1 MSQKGNKNEER
12 SAQASLTPQKPIRP
26 YICSTPK
33 DLQEERD
40 FLARHVF
47 PELNERCQA
56 RGTYFKAVDLRCS
69 GLESPAP
76 VAPHLLRQHSCLA
89 SQHLKLCLDCV
100 NSCLPFFI
108 CVLGQAYGD
117 FLQDYAPGIFSRAT
131 DLSSL
136 SPAEQ
141 KLYVA
146 AKNGYPWVLESPSCS
161 LTELEVTQAAFRNA
175 SPFQY
180 FYFRTGP
187 SRPQSSDREK
197 EGPSPSSL
205 KRDME
210 KLKMGK
216 LKAKILS
223 RGLPVRF
230 YRSLQELGELVF
242 KDWSAVIESLYPSTV
257 MLENIDY
264 KHSFE
269 RSYHEEF
276 TKKCEQEFVISK
288 ESNRIFEALER
299 FALKDVEFD
308 LNGAA
313 SASSLDSV
321 LRFVRINP
329 LPTYKSI
336 LLVSGERG
344 CGKSTLIAN
353 WVNYFRKKHP
363 RMLLV
368 PYFVG
373 STCDSSDI
381 MSVIHYFITELQDKI
396 YGTPLETD
404 VLHEDPSLWVFSLLV
419 ERFLASISLKPC
431 ILVLDGIE
439 ELIGIY
445 GISGPKAKDFSWL
458 PCSLAPHCKFILS
471 TVSSSLS
478 YKALCA
484 RPDVRTMELIS
495 TGEAEAQLRIFRQH
509 LSTPSSDPFRQRR
522 QALRK
527 KTNLNPLKLTI
538 LASESKECRIYRNEL
553 QCMKAYLE
561 VPSIQDLWELILKR
575 WVEDYSWNFTRKK
588 GSSDALASGEGLDGW
603 VADTLCLLSIS
614 HCGLAEEEI
623 LQLLDMLGYRD
634 QHTVTLLHWAA
645 FRNASKEWVLEK
657 PDGLLCFRHQ
667 SLRKAVEHRLLG
679 GTAPVRECGPYAFQN
694 PTNHKKTQLHQA
706 LVSYFQQHA
715 AFWRVFQELPWHL
728 KMSGSWED
736 LCNFLTSPNVTDFL
750 SKLRSP
756 SFWTRLHLLHYWGV
770 LTEVGYDVTRTYLLS
785 VDKIKTSPCHKAH
798 ARGTLFLLWRR
809 IVRCT
814 TSDKCRLLAFI
825 ARVLK
830 HMGNTKEAEQLLLDV
845 EDILVQN
852 QSPMEMLSTVQN
864 ALGELYLEIGMTQEA
879 FQYFLRAWSTLTCL
893 PPSDLKTN
901 QNLVKQQ
908 GRVLNNLTKSGSEEF
923 LKQNYILEY
932 ATELAQLLDNNPN
945 DQATMKYTEGVLR
958 LAAGNVSLAKMKFQ
972 ECLNIRRSLFGKT
985 NILVGEIMEYLA
997 DLLFFPLHGERF
1009 QRKQVIDYY
1018 KQVVKIKENTEA
1030 LTNSSLIRKQLC
1042 ISLSDTLC
1050 KLAGQLLLSDSSH
1063 HLTMEA
1069 VGYLYRSLD
1078 LRTTYLGAAHPSIPG
1093 IVNLLK
1099 EIDRLQGRRY
1109 YLPDICHQSAEG
1121 WRTGGPLGKDV
1132 RKLRYHSSQNSHT
1145 VSSALC
1151 LDADQLQRAKSADFA
1166 LNPISDASEC
1176 ISGKQNKSLRPITC
1190 IPVRKK
1196 TRPKTQNHVE
1206 LWNRPEKETSKKKK
1220 PFPSK
1225 ILALGEM
1232 NSVVKLSRQRVTS
1245 TSGSGTQQITTIY
1258 QHPLVEALS
1267 SAQPLDSVVELI
1279 SEKWLFHSPDS
1290 SLTPQKYFW
1299 RRKPQMD
1306 TKWYQPLNDTN
1317 KE

>member
-1 MSQKGNKNEER
+1 
-12 SAQASLTPQKPIRP
+12 
-26 YICSTPK
+26 
-33 DLQEERD
+33 
-40 FLARHVF
+40 
-47 PELNERCQA
+47 
-56 RGTYFKAVDLRCS
+56 
-69 GLESPAP
+69 
-76 VAPHLLRQHSCLA
+76 
-89 SQHLKLCLDCV
+89 
-100 NSCLPFFI
+100 
-108 CVLGQAYGD
+108 
-117 FLQDYAPGIFSRAT
+117 
-131 DLSSL
+131 SL

-146 AKNGYPWVLESPSCS
+146 AKNGYPWVLETPSCS
-161 LTELEVTQAAFRNA
+161 LTELEITQAAFRNA

-180 FYFRTGP
+180 FYFRTGTG
-187 SRPQSSDREK
+187 RLKTSDREK
-197 EGPSPSSL
+197 KEGPSCSPKSDL
-205 KRDME
+205 E

-242 KDWSAVIESLYPSTV
+242 KDWSVVIESLHPTTV
-257 MLENIDY
+257 RMAHVDY

-276 TKKCEQEFVISK
+276 TKECEQAFISK

-308 LNGAA
+308 PNGAA

-321 LRFVRINP
+321 LRFSRINP

-363 RMLLV
+363 RMLMV

-373 STCDSSDI
+373 STCESSDI

-404 VLHEDPSLWVFSLLV
+404 ALHEDPSLWVFSLLV

-478 YKALCA
+478 YKSLCG
-484 RPDVRTMELIS
+484 RPDVRTMELVS
-495 TGEAEAQLRIFRQH
+495 TGEAEAKLRIFRQH
-509 LSTPSSDPFRQRR
+509 LSTPSNDPFRQRR

-561 VPSIQDLWELILKR
+561 VASIQDLWELILKR
-575 WVEDYSWNFTRKK
+575 WVEDYSWTFTKRKG
-588 GSSDALASGEGLDGW
+588 GSCTLASGEGLDGW
-603 VADTLCLLSIS
+603 VADVLCLLSIS
-614 HCGLAEEEI
+614 HCGLAEDEI
-623 LQLLDMLGYRD
+623 LQLLDVLGYRD
-634 QHTVTLLHWAA
+634 QYTVSPLHWAA
-645 FRNASKEWVLEK
+645 FRNASKEWVQEK
-657 PDGLLCFRHQ
+657 PNGLLCFRHQ

-679 GTAPVRECGPYAFQN
+679 GAAPVRECGPYAFQN
-694 PTNHKKTQLHQA
+694 PTNLKKTQLHQA
-706 LVSYFQQHA
+706 LVSYFQGQA
-715 AFWRVFQELPWHL
+715 AFWRMFQELPWHL
-728 KMSGSWED
+728 KMSGSWEG
-736 LCNFLTSPNVTDFL
+736 LCSFLTSPNVTDFL
-750 SKLRSP
+750 SKIRSP
-756 SFWTRLHLLHYWGV
+756 SFWTRLHLLHYWSV
-770 LTEVGYDVTRTYLLS
+770 LAEVEYDVAKAYLLS
-785 VDKIKTSPCHKAH
+785 VDKIKTSPCHKAAH
-798 ARGTLFLLWRR
+798 ATGVPTVLEKSAFLA
-809 IVRCT
+809 T
-814 TSDKCRLLAFI
+814 TMDKCRLLAFV
-825 ARVLK
+825 ASVLK
-830 HMGNTKEAEQLLLDV
+830 HMGDTKEAEQLLLDV
-845 EDILVQN
+845 EDMLVQN
-852 QSPMEMLSTVQN
+852 QSPTEMLSTVQN
-864 ALGELYLEIGMTQEA
+864 ALGELYLEIGMMQEA
-879 FQYFLRAWSTLTCL
+879 FQYFLRAWSTLMCL
-893 PPSDLKTN
+893 SPSDLKTN

-923 LKQNYILEY
+923 LKQNHILEY
-932 ATELAQLLDNNPN
+932 ATDFAQLLDNNPS
-945 DQATMKYTEGVLR
+945 DQATMKYTEGILR

-972 ECLNIRRSLFGKT
+972 ECLNIRRNLFGKT

-997 DLLFFPLHGERF
+997 DLLFFPLHDE
-1009 QRKQVIDYY
+1009 
-1018 KQVVKIKENTEA
+1018 
-1030 LTNSSLIRKQLC
+1030 SPS
-1042 ISLSDTLC
+1042 
-1050 KLAGQLLLSDSSH
+1050 QLLLSDSSH

-1078 LRTTYLGAAHPSIPG
+1078 LRTTYLGASHPSIPG

-1099 EIDRLQGRRY
+1099 EIERPQGRRY
-1109 YLPDICHQSAEG
+1109 CLPGICQQSPEG
-1121 WRTGGPLGKDV
+1121 SRKGSPLGKNV
-1132 RKLRYHSSQNSHT
+1132 RKLTYHSSQSSRT

-1151 LDADQLQRAKSADFA
+1151 LDADQLQSAKSADIA
-1166 LNPISDASEC
+1166 LHPILDASKC
-1176 ISGKQNKSLRPITC
+1176 ISGKENKNLRPITC

-1206 LWNRPEKETSKKKK
+1206 LWNGPEKETSKKKK
-1220 PFPSK
+1220 PLSSK

-1232 NSVVKLSRQRVTS
+1232 NSIAKLSRQRVTS
-1245 TSGSGTQQITTIY
+1245 TTGGSGTEQITTIY
-1258 QHPLVEALS
+1258 QHPLVEALCS
-1267 SAQPLDSVVELI
+1267 GKSLDSIAELI
-1279 SEKWLFHSPDS
+1279 SEKWLFHSPDY

-1299 RRKPQMD
+1299 QRKPQMD
-1306 TKWYQPLNDTN
+1306 TKLYQSPSNTN